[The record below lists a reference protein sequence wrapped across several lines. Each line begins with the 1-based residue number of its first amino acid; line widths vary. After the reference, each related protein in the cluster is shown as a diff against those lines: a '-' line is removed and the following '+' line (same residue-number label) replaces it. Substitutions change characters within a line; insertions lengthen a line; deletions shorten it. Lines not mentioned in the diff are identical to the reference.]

1 MMRFSEPLDHRFDM
15 FVGDT
20 MYFAIDT
27 AHEPISGIR
36 YYLES
41 CTVSANI
48 EGQDYS
54 YAMIQGGC
62 TSQPNYAQV
71 QLYENDVGLALFDEN
86 IGVSY
91 RSFQFRRE

>member
-1 MMRFSEPLDHRFDM
+1 MDHRFDM

-27 AHEPISGIR
+27 AHEAISGIR

-48 EGQDYS
+48 DGQDYS

-71 QLYENDVGLALFDEN
+71 QLYEDDGGLALFDEH